1 MVCANKCQEKIGTIA
16 TSTFLG
22 SVEMRYYVVKLK
34 GPDLKA
40 NAGFTLQNG
49 GKRVLGVIHCHVSLL
64 EMASIPIMIVSSI
77 GCKIQRPRVV

>member
-1 MVCANKCQEKIGTIA
+1 VVCANKCQKKIGTIA
-16 TSTFLG
+16 TSTLHG

-64 EMASIPIMIVSSI
+64 EMASIPV
-77 GCKIQRPRVV
+77 